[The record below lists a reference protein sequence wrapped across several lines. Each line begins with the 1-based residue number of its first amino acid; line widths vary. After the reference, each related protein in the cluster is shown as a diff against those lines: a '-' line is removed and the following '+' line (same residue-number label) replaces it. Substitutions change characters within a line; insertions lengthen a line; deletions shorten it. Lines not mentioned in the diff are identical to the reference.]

1 MARLL
6 GKSFL
11 CSYYYKVRK
20 ICILFIL
27 SLLAFGL
34 RAQEG
39 EPFLLKGRLM
49 DADSKEP
56 VPLATVLLI
65 DKGQGTSGDSKGQFK
80 VPVQVGD
87 HIKIS
92 SIGYQPVEF
101 IVTEAFRESKD
112 EELLLLM
119 IPVVYELDSVVVID
133 LGEDFYLKRKKGEP
147 IEIIGLP
154 KPTDNPRDWS
164 KPQVVVDGNGI
175 GIFGLLNAFDK
186 ELQQKKKVKKLQAA
200 LDAEKKIDEQIKA
213 KYNKAIVKE
222 VTGIDDRVI
231 DEFMEFCNFTDG
243 EILKLSEYEI
253 TARLLNRYYA
263 FLRR

>member
-1 MARLL
+1 M
-6 GKSFL
+6 
-11 CSYYYKVRK
+11 
-20 ICILFIL
+20 
-27 SLLAFGL
+27 LAAGL
-34 RAQEG
+34 HGQEG
-39 EPFLLKGRLM
+39 EPFLLKGKLI
-49 DADSKEP
+49 DAETKEP
-56 VPLATVLLI
+56 VPLATVLLV
-65 DKGQGTSGDSKGQFK
+65 DKEQGTSGDSQGKFK

-87 HIKIS
+87 HIKIT
-92 SIGYQPVEF
+92 SIGYQAVDF
-101 IVTEAFRESKD
+101 VVTEAFRESKD

-119 IPVVYELDSVVVID
+119 IPAVYELDSVVVFHLSD
-133 LGEDFYLKRKKGEP
+133 DFYLRRKKGQP

-154 KPTDNPRDWS
+154 KPTDNPRDWT
-164 KPQVVVDGNGI
+164 KPQVVVDGNGV

-186 ELQQKKKVKKLQAA
+186 DIQQKKKIKKLQAA
-200 LDAEKKIDEQIKA
+200 LDAETERKAKIEA

-243 EILKLSEYEI
+243 EILTLNEYEI